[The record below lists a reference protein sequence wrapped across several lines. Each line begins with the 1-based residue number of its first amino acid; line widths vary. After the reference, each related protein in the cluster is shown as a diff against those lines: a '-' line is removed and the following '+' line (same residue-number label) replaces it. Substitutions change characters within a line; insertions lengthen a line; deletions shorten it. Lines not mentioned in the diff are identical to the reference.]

1 MVKNERKPCPFCS
14 STKLFVNDAGFINF
28 HFSVICDDCGATGPL
43 EANEIEAWK
52 SWNRER

>member
-1 MVKNERKPCPFCS
+1 VVKNERKPCPFCS